1 MSATTSLDSAVT
13 AQIEFYVD
21 SVFFKVRDH
30 ALRTSKD
37 LDVAWIVITSIV
49 AFFVLAGMNALQA
62 GYVHPKN
69 VANVLFKN
77 VICVSVAAICWWLLG
92 YGVAFGPDAAGF
104 IGSDNFALSDVW
116 NGVSSKTKSSK
127 ESCVQQ
133 LATFSTRKHI
143 PGCNWRGSDGW
154 EDWFLQFVFA
164 CFVTLISAG
173 AVSERT
179 CLSAYLLFTVALT
192 CFIYPVVVHWAWGFG
207 WLSAWTKASAL
218 RETFGANNGLI
229 DLGGSGV
236 VHIVGGLSSLV
247 GALLIGPR
255 AGRFD
260 EEGKPRELFAGNA
273 TLQTLG
279 TLLLWV
285 GFYGLTCGSTGMLS
299 RGGSNTT
306 AFITVNMSIAAAS
319 STLACLLITRVFSSR
334 YDFQFILQGTLGG
347 LVAMSAGAHVLDPW
361 MALIVG
367 ILAAVLVYAGNHLL
381 LKLHIDDV
389 CGTAVCHGVCGVWGL
404 WAVGIFCND
413 KNVLYAG
420 YPTNEGACRSAEQFG
435 IQVATSL
442 AIITWTC
449 GTAAAAWLMIYLTVG
464 LRVSYDDEESGLDI
478 VYHGVR
484 MTHVLH
490 KTEECK
496 RDLDEQA
503 VMGNIVFPFPEGLTS
518 SARAAAEAKA
528 AAIANGRA
536 PAAIQLYA
544 SRGSVQSMPVA
555 MAEFQSPAAGVPSG
569 FQLVGQPIVPGR
581 PQVNVDYRAVSGVQR
596 AAPCVSV

>member
-1 MSATTSLDSAVT
+1 MSATTASLDSAVT

-77 VICVSVAAICWWLLG
+77 LICVSVAAICWWLLG

-127 ESCVQQ
+127 ESCVLQ
-133 LATFSTRKHI
+133 LATFSTRKNI

-179 CLSAYLLFTVALT
+179 CLSAYLLFTVALN

-207 WLSAWTKASAL
+207 WLSAWTKATAL

-299 RGGSNTT
+299 RGGSNTA
-306 AFITVNMSIAAAS
+306 AFITVNMTISAAS
-319 STLACLLITRVFSSR
+319 STLACLLISRVFSSH

-367 ILAAVLVYAGNHLL
+367 ILAAVLVYAGNHLF
-381 LKLHIDDV
+381 LKLHIDDA
-389 CGTAVCHGVCGVWGL
+389 CGTAVCHGLCGVWGL

-413 KNVLYAG
+413 KNVRYAG

-435 IQVATSL
+435 IQVVTSL

-449 GTAAAAWLMIYLTVG
+449 GTAAAAWLVIYLTVG

-490 KTEECK
+490 KTEERK

-503 VMGNIVFPFPEGLTS
+503 VMGNIGFPFPEGLS
-518 SARAAAEAKA
+518 PSARAAAEAKA
-528 AAIANGRA
+528 AAMA
-536 PAAIQLYA
+536 
-544 SRGSVQSMPVA
+544 VQSMPVA
-555 MAEFQSPAAGVPSG
+555 MVAQAPAAGVPSG
-569 FQLVGQPIVPGR
+569 FQLVGQPIVLGR
-581 PQVNVDYRAVSGVQR
+581 PQVNFVMQTGVQQVG
-596 AAPCVSV
+596 PCVSV